1 MSKTKKYTLIALLS
15 AILVISKEL
24 FAFLPNFEFV
34 SFFLLIYIQL
44 LPLNYV
50 LYISVIFCFIQV
62 ILYGFGLWTPV
73 YFVLWPSFTFL
84 SYKLKK
90 QLNTENKV
98 AVYNALFG
106 LTFGFFNSIPYFLM
120 DFPFG
125 WAGFLRGIPYDLIH
139 CIGNYI
145 IAIMLYNKTKA
156 LLTKHVPSF

>member
-1 MSKTKKYTLIALLS
+1 MSKTKQYTLIALLS

-24 FAFLPNFEFV
+24 FAFLPNIEFV
-34 SFFLLIYIQL
+34 SFFLLIYTQL
-44 LPLNYV
+44 LPLNIV
-50 LYISVIFCFIQV
+50 ISISIIFCFIQV

-90 QLNTENKV
+90 QLNNENK
-98 AVYNALFG
+98 AAIYNALFG

-145 IAIMLYNKTKA
+145 VVIALYEKTKI
-156 LLTKHVPSF
+156 LLKKHIPSF

>member
-1 MSKTKKYTLIALLS
+1 MSKTKQYTLIALLS

-24 FAFLPNFEFV
+24 FAFLPNIEFV
-34 SFFLLIYIQL
+34 SFFLLIYTQL
-44 LPLNYV
+44 LPLNIV
-50 LYISVIFCFIQV
+50 ISISIIFCFIQV

-84 SYKLKK
+84 SYILKK
-90 QLNTENKV
+90 QINTENK
-98 AVYNALFG
+98 AAIYNALFG

-145 IAIMLYNKTKA
+145 IVIALYDKTKS
-156 LLTKHVPSF
+156 LLTKHIPSL

>member
-1 MSKTKKYTLIALLS
+1 MSKTKQYTLIALLS

-24 FAFLPNFEFV
+24 FAFLPNIEFV
-34 SFFLLIYIQL
+34 SFFLLIYTQL
-44 LPLNYV
+44 LPLNIV
-50 LYISVIFCFIQV
+50 ISISIIFCFIQV

-90 QLNTENKV
+90 QLNNENK
-98 AVYNALFG
+98 AAIYNALFG

-145 IAIMLYNKTKA
+145 VVIALYEKTKV
-156 LLTKHVPSF
+156 LLKKHVPSF

>member
-1 MSKTKKYTLIALLS
+1 MSKTKQYTLIALLS

-24 FAFLPNFEFV
+24 FAFLPNIEFV
-34 SFFLLIYIQL
+34 SFFLLIYTQL
-44 LPLNYV
+44 LPLNIV
-50 LYISVIFCFIQV
+50 ISISIIFCFIQV

-73 YFVLWPSFTFL
+73 YFALWPSFTFL

-90 QLNTENKV
+90 QLNNENK
-98 AVYNALFG
+98 AAIYNALFG

-145 IAIMLYNKTKA
+145 VVIALYEKTKA
-156 LLTKHVPSF
+156 LLKKHVPSF

>member
-1 MSKTKKYTLIALLS
+1 MSKTKQYTLIALLS

-24 FAFLPNFEFV
+24 FAFLPNIEFV
-34 SFFLLIYIQL
+34 SFFLLIYTQL
-44 LPLNYV
+44 LPLNIV
-50 LYISVIFCFIQV
+50 ISISIIFCFIQV

-90 QLNTENKV
+90 QLNNENK
-98 AVYNALFG
+98 AAIYNALFG

-145 IAIMLYNKTKA
+145 VVIALYDKTIV
-156 LLTKHVPSF
+156 LLKKHVPSF